1 MLEVARCK
9 EGKHLGETGCISNG
23 ESDDAI
29 AKQTNFGKD
38 RFSLTF
44 WHEAWSEVETL
55 NPTGELMLNEFKKF
69 ILKGNVVDLSTGVI
83 IGAAFGGIVTAFTKG
98 IVEPILRLIP
108 SGGEN
113 IKGLAWEI
121 GGMFK
126 DDKGNL
132 VPNMIDLNVIVNASI
147 NFLITAAVV
156 FFVIIKPLNKLM
168 SMIKKEEAAGP
179 PADVVLLTEIRD
191 LLKKQN

>member
-1 MLEVARCK
+1 ML
-9 EGKHLGETGCISNG
+9 
-23 ESDDAI
+23 D
-29 AKQTNFGKD
+29 
-38 RFSLTF
+38 
-44 WHEAWSEVETL
+44 
-55 NPTGELMLNEFKKF
+55 EFKKF

-83 IGAAFGGIVTAFTKG
+83 IGAAFGGIVTSFTKG

-108 SGGEN
+108 GGGEN
-113 IKGLAWEI
+113 VKGLAFEI
-121 GGMFK
+121 GDKFK

-156 FFVIIKPLNKLM
+156 FFVIIKPLNKLLALM
-168 SMIKKEEAAGP
+168 KKEEAAAPPPAP

-191 LLKKQN
+191 LLKK